1 VRKPVL
7 VDTSAIVGLYL
18 ENDEWH
24 APAKKVM
31 AELQGKRR
39 PLFFTTD
46 IFDEAVTLMRRWGGY
61 EVAIKAGEALRES
74 RVMHLV
80 EVDERARDEGWRLFK
95 EHKTPDLSFSDC
107 TSAAIMERLGIEE
120 VFAFDSD
127 FRGFGFTVLPGS
139 K

>member
-1 VRKPVL
+1 VRQPVL

-18 ENDEWH
+18 EADGWH
-24 APAKKVM
+24 APARKVM
-31 AELQGKRR
+31 AELQAKRR

-80 EVDERARDEGWRLFK
+80 EVDERARDEAWRLFK
-95 EHKTPDLSFSDC
+95 AHKSPDLSFSDC

-127 FRGFGFTVLPGS
+127 FRGFGFTMLPRP